1 MLGIIVSSMLGM
13 VTDSIKGKREEKA
26 KEREI
31 KAEEQ
36 SKRLEH
42 TQQGNLSASE
52 LDALSIKQVGWK
64 DEFLLIVTFIPVI
77 MCFFPDLVSYVR
89 EGFAVLETM
98 PEWFKYL
105 VASVV
110 IHSLGF
116 RRFILPMWEAF
127 AKRKW
132 G

>member
-1 MLGIIVSSMLGM
+1 MIGLIVSSVLGM
-13 VTDSIKGKREEKA
+13 VSDGFKGKREEKA

-31 KAEEQ
+31 KAEQQ
-36 SKRLEH
+36 SQRLEQ
-42 TQQGNLSASE
+42 TKQGNISASE

-77 MCFFPDLVSYVR
+77 MCFFPQMVEHVNA
-89 EGFAVLETM
+89 GFAALETM

-105 VASVV
+105 VAAVV

-116 RRFILPMWEAF
+116 RRFILPMWETF